1 MDMTFPVTVVPG
13 EEEMEIVT
21 GDTTKAVE
29 EEEVVTEEAMTVT
42 TTPAEAMA
50 KEIVMK
56 KITTTPETIPETV
69 VDIADMTK
77 KLTALK

>member
-29 EEEVVTEEAMTVT
+29 EEEVVTVEAMTVT
-42 TTPAEAMA
+42 ITPAEAMT
-50 KEIVMK
+50 KEEAMK
-56 KITTTPETIPETV
+56 EITTTPETIPETV